1 MRLLR
6 PLDVTGCIVAIDA
19 MGTQT
24 AIAGERRE
32 RGADCV
38 LCVKDNHPKRPLKT
52 A

>member
-6 PLDVTGCIVAIDA
+6 PLDVTGCIVTIDA

-38 LCVKDNHPKRPLKT
+38 LCVKDNHANLPLKT
-52 A
+52 S